1 MVGFLQQQIDSHYN
15 DGNIQTGSGVDAARY
30 VAEICVTATKFK
42 LAAFLIVKLHETSVW
57 SIDVLTTADNN
68 WNTCKKTWNP

>member
-42 LAAFLIVKLHETSVW
+42 LAAFLIVKLHETSV
-57 SIDVLTTADNN
+57 
-68 WNTCKKTWNP
+68 